1 MTPDEV
7 DAIPYVNERGQI
19 INHKENER
27 DEQNLVRSHLPKDAS
42 VLELGARYGTVSCLI
57 SSILDDPTKH
67 VAVEPDVMVL
77 PALVHNKF
85 THKGRFHIVVGA
97 VSRRPV
103 AFNFT
108 CGYGNHTFPH
118 DVPTVESYTL
128 EEIEKRYDVQ
138 FNCLVADCE
147 GFLEQFF
154 KENPTFPSRINT
166 VIFES
171 DRPESCDY
179 AYVRSVLSSAGLTPV
194 VDGFQSVWVR

>member
-7 DAIPYVNERGQI
+7 DAIPYRAENGSI

-27 DEQNLVRSHLPKDAS
+27 DEQELVRKYLKKDAR

-57 SSILDDPTKH
+57 SAILDDPSKH

-77 PALVHNKF
+77 APLIHNKL
-85 THKGRFHIVVGA
+85 THNAKFNIVVGA
-97 VSRRPV
+97 ISRTPV
-103 AFNFT
+103 QFNST
-108 CGYGNHTFPH
+108 CGYGNHT
-118 DVPTVESYTL
+118 VPSSFSTIETFTL
-128 EEIEKRYDVQ
+128 EEIEKRYDVS

-154 KENPTFPSRINT
+154 RENPDFPSKLDMI
-166 VIFES
+166 IFEA
-171 DRPESCDY
+171 DGADWCDY
-179 AYVRSVLSSAGLTPV
+179 VYVKETMQRAGLRPI